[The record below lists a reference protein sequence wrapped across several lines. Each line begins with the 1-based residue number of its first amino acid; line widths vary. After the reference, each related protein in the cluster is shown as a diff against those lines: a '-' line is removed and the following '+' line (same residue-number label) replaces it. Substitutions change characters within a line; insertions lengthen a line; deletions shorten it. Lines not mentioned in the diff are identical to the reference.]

1 MRLFVRLSLIVLLAN
16 SVRARSS
23 PPSPPAKA
31 SRIVQ
36 SSRTGFRSNHRGVD
50 QHGWKTMPA
59 RTFKLVENNETK
71 AARETGRTRRF
82 AVNGA
87 VLVSISVRRLFF
99 SWKCQICQFWL
110 GDFLRDET
118 AGNLWNLVLFHGRL
132 PYRSAEKGRPM
143 LRKSGGMQNRL
154 CEKCPTRSG
163 MTRRSQRRRSRP
175 GCQTVC
181 FLPACPNCQGNDG
194 PSTFQVCPSC

>member
-1 MRLFVRLSLIVLLAN
+1 
-16 SVRARSS
+16 
-23 PPSPPAKA
+23 
-31 SRIVQ
+31 
-36 SSRTGFRSNHRGVD
+36 
-50 QHGWKTMPA
+50 MPA

-87 VLVSISVRRLFF
+87 VLVSISLLRLFF

-132 PYRSAEKGRPM
+132 LYRSAEKGRPM
-143 LRKSGGMQNRL
+143 LRKSGGMQIRGNAKLPVREMSNPIRHDKTQPAAALKARL
-154 CEKCPTRSG
+154 LRLAFFASLSKLPR
-163 MTRRSQRRRSRP
+163 QR
-175 GCQTVC
+175 
-181 FLPACPNCQGNDG
+181 
-194 PSTFQVCPSC
+194 